1 MRLSKR
7 KSKNIRKIK
16 YKSTKKFKNK
26 RNYVSKKKYGSRR
39 KYVNNKTKKRKYN
52 YTKKIR
58 GGGAKP
64 VKAVKPANAA
74 AAKKKA
80 EANAAAPKKQAE
92 VNAAKAEAA
101 KQKAEEKLKQEKVN
115 AEEKIILGKSLR
127 EIEAMKKL
135 DEIQDTYD
143 QSLAVSK
150 KKGEEYKISDKELVV
165 YQLQKEL
172 DKAKGKWTFLSD
184 TKKEEKKEKIET
196 LEVKLLAAK
205 KKCIKENYETAK
217 KISDD
222 YEKLTP
228 KQKEGKANPIEEA
241 KGAYEEKKKSKE
253 DQIKEHQETLKSELD
268 SAIAKL
274 QQEVITPDT
283 PSKKETAKAPAPPKS
298 NEGKKPK
305 KQRGQGWFDFFGKA
319 LEEGIDKMNENKRK
333 GYQRLEADCYNTYSG
348 RIFDIGLESDDN
360 TKELKKNQLLIEMNS
375 MREVYKERLKSTIKD
390 SPKNKDKIE
399 YYNNQITNMNTLIR
413 RLDFDQKK
421 LNNSK
426 QTETQKDPSSN
437 KVDSKKVGSNGVKA
451 AEVNLKNATSK
462 LKNAEVEVRRQDQER
477 RINELKETSA
487 ALQRQI
493 ELLKPEAGDQSSKT
507 GQNPIQ
513 VNPPAPSPNTMFI
526 NSIDLTKMGKPNPK
540 YNYASPGDPQL
551 YSKESSDQVKDI
563 YNRASSGGSPGYEIY
578 NYASPGEPLKT
589 KYSMGSPGP
598 VKDIYNRASSGG
610 SPGYEIYNYASKMDS
625 TTLNMSSLPG
635 STGYEIYNVP
645 GGNRLYDDRTMPN
658 YKRTID
664 SRNKTTD
671 DLTYAQMAE
680 IRTELQK
687 ELISRQ
693 PEINQRLYAMMNN
706 GKGLIDKETGKSAS
720 RLAEESEM
728 QLLKESVARSN
739 QRMKQAEMKQK
750 IKNAIGN
757 PSGIIGLE
765 TKDALEEKLKE
776 LGITNQQKINRLEKL
791 RQLFTGKGK
800 NKRIEKVSSYTKFSN
815 LLGNYLNKNTA
826 S

>member
-16 YKSTKKFKNK
+16 YKITKKFKNK

-92 VNAAKAEAA
+92 VNAAKAEAAKQKAEAA

-540 YNYASPGDPQL
+540 YNYASPGGTDL
-551 YSKESSDQVKDI
+551 YSYAKQGDSPI
-563 YNRASSGGSPGYEIY
+563 YGYAKQEDSPTY
-578 NYASPGEPLKT
+578 NYASPRGFLQAPIDFTGMRSAVNSALK
-589 KYSMGSPGP
+589 
-598 VKDIYNRASSGG
+598 
-610 SPGYEIYNYASKMDS
+610 KMDN
-625 TTLNMSSLPG
+625 TTLNMSSPG
-635 STGYEIYNVP
+635 SVDPIYNIP
-645 GGNRLYDDRTMPN
+645 GGNGLYDDRTMPN
-658 YKRTID
+658 FKRTFD
-664 SRNKTTD
+664 SRNQPPV
-671 DLTYAQMAE
+671 DLTYAQRAE
-680 IRTELQK
+680 IRQDLQK
-687 ELISRQ
+687 ELNNRQ
-693 PEINQRLYAMMNN
+693 PEINQILYAMMN
-706 GKGLIDKETGKSAS
+706 KVYSEVDPLKETIRTPEVSKVKTTAANNEAAKNKIRQNIDSQGIQYLYKKRNNIEKDLNLTFGKEKKEAI
-720 RLAEESEM
+720 LA
-728 QLLKESVARSN
+728 LKNQFDSLGPGTMVTGTRNLATELNEIINPSSN
-739 QRMKQAEMKQK
+739 Q
-750 IKNAIGN
+750 
-757 PSGIIGLE
+757 
-765 TKDALEEKLKE
+765 KE
-776 LGITNQQKINRLEKL
+776 
-791 RQLFTGKGK
+791 
-800 NKRIEKVSSYTKFSN
+800 
-815 LLGNYLNKNTA
+815 TA